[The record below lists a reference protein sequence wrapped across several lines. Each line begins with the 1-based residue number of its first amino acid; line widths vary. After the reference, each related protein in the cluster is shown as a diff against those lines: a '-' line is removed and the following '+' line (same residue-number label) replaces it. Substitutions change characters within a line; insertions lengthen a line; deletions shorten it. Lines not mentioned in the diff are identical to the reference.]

1 MRFKNT
7 MTSEGAHA
15 CLSDRLLIIQYPF
28 ENYHS
33 RSSLLP
39 DFIFGT
45 YHLMPGYIT
54 NTTMR
59 GRLLLSLLY
68 PASIPDR
75 TALGYVGKVDRIA
88 VVAVGYGKSGGSRT

>member
-59 GRLLLSLLY
+59 AIGGCCFPYCILPLF
-68 PASIPDR
+68 
-75 TALGYVGKVDRIA
+75 RI
-88 VVAVGYGKSGGSRT
+88 GQP